1 MILFN
6 FLKSIFLPLKGP
18 TNLEKLRLAS
28 NSSKQRS
35 IETKKLGTDEAKRS
49 ALKDFE
55 DCRNSAAHHTQL
67 KAECYTKAQES
78 IQRGDTAV
86 ALYYSQIANLHKV
99 KIDMFNHKAAN
110 LIMEVHNLTQN
121 NPDMLDLH
129 YLHAAEAI
137 QSLDIFLDQH
147 ITKLRNSTTV
157 YKYVFVITGRGLHS
171 AGGLATIKIRTKSR
185 LKERQLT

>member
-1 MILFN
+1 MIR
-6 FLKSIFLPLKGP
+6 
-18 TNLEKLRLAS
+18 TAS
-28 NSSKQRS
+28 NSSQHQRS
-35 IETKKLGTDEAKRS
+35 IETKKLGAEEAKRS

-55 DCRNSAAHHTQL
+55 DCRNSAAYHTQL

-78 IQRGDTAV
+78 IQRGSTAV
-86 ALYYSQIANLHKV
+86 ALYYSQIATLHNA

-110 LIMEVHNLTQN
+110 SIMDVHNLTQN
-121 NPDMLDLH
+121 NPDILDLH

-147 ITKLRNSTTV
+147 ITKLRNSTAV
-157 YKYVFVITGRGLHS
+157 YKYVNVITGRGLHS
-171 AGGLATIKIRTKSR
+171 VGGLATIKIRTKSR